1 LKRAIEIVYA
11 ATLSKAAKPFIYISI
26 VLPPEN
32 IDVNMHPT
40 ERGKLNQECKCV

>member
-1 LKRAIEIVYA
+1 MVSVEERIEIVYA
-11 ATLSKAAKPFIYISI
+11 AHYLKQPSLSYIYISI

-40 ERGKLNQECKCV
+40 KREVKT

>member
-11 ATLSKAAKPFIYISI
+11 AHYLKQPSLSYIYISM

-40 ERGKLNQECKCV
+40 KREVKT